1 MHRRKLLQWGLGAVA
16 TGLLPLAARAD
27 DDIIGAILEGKQVGV
42 PAVPTAPVGLRP
54 TPVETPIVNPASPIG
69 GAVIEPRWVK
79 LRNIHTDEKLEAVYW
94 ENGEYV
100 PDAVKAL
107 NHVLRDYRNDES
119 HPIDPGLYDILGKIA
134 QKTQTKAH
142 FQVISGYRSPA
153 TNRLLAE
160 RSGEVAKRSLHM
172 DGKAMDIYLE
182 DIALEEIRAEALGL
196 QLGGVGYY
204 PKSKFVHVDVGP
216 VRKWSGT

>member
-1 MHRRKLLQWGLGAVA
+1 MDRRKLLQWGLGAIG

-42 PAVPTAPVGLRP
+42 PVVPNTPVDLRP
-54 TPVETPIVNPASPIG
+54 TPVEAPIVKSA
-69 GAVIEPRWVK
+69 AVIEPRWVK

-134 QKTQTKAH
+134 QKTGTKAH

-153 TNRLLAE
+153 TNKMLAE

>member
-1 MHRRKLLQWGLGAVA
+1 MHRRKLLQWGLGAFAVGA
-16 TGLLPLAARAD
+16 LPLAARAD
-27 DDIIGAILEGKQVGV
+27 DDIIGAILEGKQPIGQSV
-42 PAVPTAPVGLRP
+42 PAPPVLLRA
-54 TPVETPIVNPASPIG
+54 TPIEAPIVKSA
-69 GAVIEPRWVK
+69 AVIEPRWVK

-119 HPIDPGLYDILGKIA
+119 HPINPGLYDILGKIA
-134 QKTQTKAH
+134 QKTGTKAH

-153 TNRLLAE
+153 TNKMLSE
-160 RSGEVAKRSLHM
+160 RSGEVAKHSLHM
-172 DGKAMDIYLE
+172 EGKAMDIFLE
-182 DIALEEIRAEALGL
+182 DIALQDIRAEALDL
-196 QLGGVGYY
+196 KLGGVGYY
-204 PKSKFVHVDVGP
+204 PKSNFVHVDVGP